1 MASEPSRTTKSSA
14 GRPRKFRPSSVGPS
28 FELRFN
34 RASSLFACC
43 GRSVIVW
50 NLEPRSKLEK
60 IHPFKHPSHIEW
72 SPDGR
77 LLAIKGTSGDLVLV
91 NVSSASEAI
100 WLRKRGGEG
109 AEVAFSACGNYLVD
123 CSWSGQVDVF
133 DIRTKE
139 AVHTERIP
147 NAGIRSLAY
156 DRVRTR
162 FAYAVSP
169 RATSPNRPGPPDYLA
184 LRNWPFWQ
192 NDPVVLP
199 IDAQDIEAIAF
210 SPDGSHL
217 VTSVSGL
224 GTGSKVQVRAL
235 NSGAVVAEANYSFYA
250 SGKSVAWC
258 ADGEVIANVEQGGVR
273 LYDSSLRRTL
283 AFLPVEY
290 PSHVEFSPCGTYV
303 GVGAWGKGFV
313 CSVEE
318 ALATESAQLLPTLPP
333 DTDAT
338 ERP

>member
-1 MASEPSRTTKSSA
+1 MASEPSKKLKSSA
-14 GRPRKFRPSSVGPS
+14 GRRRKFRPASVGPS

-34 RASSLFACC
+34 RASSRFACC

-50 NLEPRSKLEK
+50 DLEPRSKLEK
-60 IHPFKHPSHIEW
+60 IHPFKHPSHLEW
-72 SPDGR
+72 SPDGHQ
-77 LLAIKGTSGDLVLV
+77 LAIKSTSGDLVLV
-91 NVSSASEAI
+91 MLGSASEAI
-100 WLRKRGGEG
+100 WLRRRGGEG

-133 DIRTKE
+133 DIRTNE
-139 AVHTERIP
+139 IVHTERIP
-147 NAGIRSLAY
+147 NASIRSLAY

-162 FAYAVSP
+162 FAYVVSP
-169 RATSPNRPGPPDYLA
+169 RATSPNRPGAPDYLA

-192 NDPVVLP
+192 NAPVVLP
-199 IDAQDIEAIAF
+199 VDAQDIEAIAF

-217 VTSVSGL
+217 VMAVSDL
-224 GTGSKVQVRAL
+224 GNSDSRVQIRAL
-235 NSGAVVAEANYSFYA
+235 DSDAVVAEANYSFYA

-258 ADGEVIANVEQGGVR
+258 SGSDVIANVEQGGVR
-273 LYDSSLRRTL
+273 LYDSSLRRAL

-318 ALATESAQLLPTLPP
+318 VLATESAQLPAALPP
-333 DTDAT
+333 DAGVT
-338 ERP
+338 